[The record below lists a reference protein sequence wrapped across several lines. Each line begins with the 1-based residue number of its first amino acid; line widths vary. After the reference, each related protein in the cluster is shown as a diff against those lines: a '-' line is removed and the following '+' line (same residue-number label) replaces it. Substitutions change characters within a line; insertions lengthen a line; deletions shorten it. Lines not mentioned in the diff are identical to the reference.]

1 MLSLKDLPKID
12 RLVKFV
18 YRLKPHIKNEVEKQE
33 PTTLVEAY
41 RMADRLE
48 GVEGTKKKFQI
59 TFQLKKKENGAMQK
73 EAMLPIILIA
83 KYQIQTS
90 KRNLELHNF
99 QTLRSFLEHKVILN
113 VMQRVIK
120 RVQNVLHV
128 MNMDIFLMIVHI
140 LQGFQTNQKKRLTQ
154 WTRNLFL

>member
-1 MLSLKDLPKID
+1 
-12 RLVKFV
+12 
-18 YRLKPHIKNEVEKQE
+18 
-33 PTTLVEAY
+33 
-41 RMADRLE
+41 
-48 GVEGTKKKFQI
+48 
-59 TFQLKKKENGAMQK
+59 MQK

-140 LQGFQTNQKKRLTQ
+140 LQGFQTNQKKKLT
-154 WTRNLFL
+154 